1 MADAGLAAPARRLP
15 AGAGRLERFAR
26 RPDVASEHTLLLL
39 LAGLYVGAFCLLPI
53 LRLGLELVRA
63 GEAGL
68 VGEVLASRA
77 TRRAL
82 LNTLEAGILSAAL
95 ATLVGGGLALLTGL
109 TDLRGRRT
117 AALLLLLPLLVPA
130 QITAMAW
137 LQLLGPSSPI
147 LAPLGLAPA
156 AGTSNPLYS
165 REGVILLLALEHA
178 TMPFLAVRAG
188 LAAIPA
194 ELLEA
199 ARIAGAGPVRAVL
212 GVVLPLLRPAILAG
226 GALAFVAALG
236 NFGVPALLGIPGR
249 YTLLTSLIYQRLSG
263 FGPRVLP
270 EVAVLAGL
278 LALLAMVGLVL
289 QAWAQR
295 GVAASPG
302 RGLLEAP
309 ALRLGHLR
317 APLEV
322 AVWGLLLLVTSMPM
336 AALVASAL
344 VPAAGV
350 PLAPDTLTL
359 RNFELILAS
368 HGAVARAF
376 ANSLL
381 LAALAAAA
389 TVAASLPLAWLV
401 HQARSPTAQVLD
413 LMADAPWALP
423 GIVLA
428 ISVILVFLKPLP
440 LLGTSLYG
448 TLAILVVAYAGRFL
462 ALALRPIAAGM
473 QQLEPAL
480 DEAAANLGAR
490 PIRRLG
496 GVHLP
501 LLLPAVAAGG
511 LLVFMTAL
519 NELTVS
525 ALLWST
531 GNETLGVVVF
541 MLYDEGNT
549 GGAAAVATVATALV
563 LALAGLAAL
572 LARAAGL
579 PRGVLPWQG

>member
-1 MADAGLAAPARRLP
+1 MG
-15 AGAGRLERFAR
+15 GERA
-26 RPDVASEHTLLLL
+26 LLLL
-39 LAGLYVGAFCLLPI
+39 LAGSYVGIFCLLPL
-53 LRLGLELVRA
+53 LRLGLELIHA

-68 VGEVLASRA
+68 VAEVLASRA

-82 LNTLEAGILSAAL
+82 FNTIEAGLLSAGL
-95 ATLVGGGLALLTGL
+95 ATLLGGGLALLTGL
-109 TDLRGRRT
+109 TDLRGRRV
-117 AALLLLLPLLVPA
+117 AALLVLLPLLVPA
-130 QITAMAW
+130 QITAMSW
-137 LQLLGPSSPI
+137 LQLVGPGSPI
-147 LAPLGLAPA
+147 LGPLGLSG
-156 AGTSNPLYS
+156 GTRNPLYS
-165 REGVILLLALEHA
+165 REGVIFLLALEHA
-178 TMPFLAVRAG
+178 TMPFLTVRAG
-188 LAAIPA
+188 LAAIPV
-194 ELLEA
+194 EMIEA
-199 ARIAGAGPVRAVL
+199 ARIAGAGPLRAVT
-212 GVVLPLLRPAILAG
+212 GVVLPLLRPALLAG

-236 NFGVPALLGIPGR
+236 NFGIPALLGIPGR

-309 ALRLGHLR
+309 ALRLGRLR

-413 LMADAPWALP
+413 LLADAPWALP

-428 ISVILVFLKPLP
+428 IAVILVFLKPLP

-473 QQLEPAL
+473 QQLEPAM

-490 PIRRLG
+490 PIRRLR

-579 PRGVLPWQG
+579 PRGVLPWQT